1 MESAMQNPPRKRDA
15 EQTRK
20 RIIEAAEK
28 VFVKKGFDG
37 ARVDE
42 IAREAGANKRL
53 LYLYYGN
60 KDDLYFEVLRINF
73 RRMIDAE
80 RAEVPA
86 GSDPETHVVAIVRH
100 FFHTLA
106 QNTGLAR
113 LLAWASLADGRSDAR
128 YQQSVDLLR
137 EGLGDLLSA
146 VELGK
151 SKGKF
156 RDDVDIRRIAFMLTA
171 LCLSYFHKRM
181 LMDALWGP
189 RIESAAEAE
198 KTVDAMIEVVMRGI
212 RAGGHALEHAS

>member
-1 MESAMQNPPRKRDA
+1 MQNPPRKRDA

-28 VFVKKGFDG
+28 VFVRKGFDG

-80 RAEVPA
+80 RASVSP
-86 GSDPETHVVAIVRH
+86 GSNPETHVVAIVRH
-100 FFHTLA
+100 FFRTLA
-106 QNTGLAR
+106 QNPGLAR

-137 EGLGDLLSA
+137 DGLGDLISA
-146 VELGK
+146 IELGK
-151 SKGKF
+151 SKGQF
-156 RDDVDIRRIAFMLTA
+156 RPDVDVRRVAFLLTSA
-171 LCLSYFHKRM
+171 CLSYFHKRM

-189 RIESAAEAE
+189 RLENSADAE
-198 KTVDAMIEVVMRGI
+198 KAIDEMIEVVMRGI
-212 RAGGHALEHAS
+212 RTGGHAMEHAS

>member
-1 MESAMQNPPRKRDA
+1 MQNPPRKRDA

-80 RAEVPA
+80 RASVEPGA
-86 GSDPETHVVAIVRH
+86 DPEAHVIAIIRH
-100 FFHTLA
+100 FFRTLA

-151 SKGKF
+151 TKGQF
-156 RDDVDIRRIAFMLTA
+156 RGDVDVRRVAFLLTSA
-171 LCLSYFHKRM
+171 CLSYFHKRM
-181 LMDALWGP
+181 LMDALWGT
-189 RIESAAEAE
+189 RIESPGDAE
-198 KTVDAMIEVVMRGI
+198 KSIDEMIEVVMRGI
-212 RAGGHALEHAS
+212 RSGGRALEHAS